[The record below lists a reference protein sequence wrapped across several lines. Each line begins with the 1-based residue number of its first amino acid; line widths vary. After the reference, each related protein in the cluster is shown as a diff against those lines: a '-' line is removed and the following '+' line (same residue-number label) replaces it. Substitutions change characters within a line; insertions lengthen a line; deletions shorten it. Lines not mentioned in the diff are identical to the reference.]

1 MHLSRRLT
9 ISVILELIFQ
19 NSSIQLR
26 FMHDGFTIFASPN
39 FHWEESSIK
48 TIFIHNVDFLRL
60 LNERLSVRKGFH
72 LLSFRRAI
80 L

>member
-1 MHLSRRLT
+1 MHSSRRLAIMAT
-9 ISVILELIFQ
+9 LEHTFQ

-48 TIFIHNVDFLRL
+48 TIFIHNIDLLRL

-72 LLSFRRAI
+72 SLSFRRAI